1 MSFHFSIFILWSV
14 YELIFTV
21 KMPDSDSSIFLL
33 KSAGFLGSSGIALGA
48 FGAHALKDKL
58 ELRSPSGLENWKT
71 AVMYQLFHASA
82 LLALSSLSNH
92 KKSLTSSLERSGKMM
107 LVGSVVFSGSI
118 YCLCLDIGPRKLMGP
133 ITPIGGLFMI
143 GGWLTLAFA

>member
-33 KSAGFLGSSGIALGA
+33 KSAAFLGSSGIALGA

-58 ELRSPSGLENWKT
+58 GLRSPSGLENWKT

>member
-33 KSAGFLGSSGIALGA
+33 KSAAFLGSSGIALGA

>member
-1 MSFHFSIFILWSV
+1 
-14 YELIFTV
+14 
-21 KMPDSDSSIFLL
+21 MPDSDSSIFLL
-33 KSAGFLGSSGIALGA
+33 KSAAFLGSSGIALGA

-58 ELRSPSGLENWKT
+58 ERRSPSAGLENWKT

-82 LLALSSLSNH
+82 LLALSSLSSH
-92 KKSLTSSLERSGKMM
+92 KKSLVSSLERSGKMM